1 MILDAAQTEQV
12 LPYEELTRALL
23 AVLRDAATYVPPRQI
38 LPMVTGGRLLVM
50 PAVGRHAL
58 MSKNITVVSENT
70 GRGLPAIQG
79 DVLVFDPETGERQM
93 VLSGPTVTARRTA
106 AVSLLA
112 AQVTGFTAKGPM
124 LIVGAGVQGRAHLDA
139 FHEGLGIDT
148 FLVASRSPAS
158 VDALVAY
165 AQDRG
170 LHAQG
175 VDDPNTVLGQCTYVV
190 TTTTASGPVMHEVPA
205 AGSFV
210 AAVGAFTPEMS
221 EWSVNVCQTLASTA
235 QLVVDTPDAAHEAG
249 DLLQANIDVAALPSL
264 AHIIARP
271 PAWCDPELSTRPTV
285 FFKSCGWAG
294 WDLAAA
300 QCALA
305 NRSML

>member
-1 MILDAAQTEQV
+1 
-12 LPYEELTRALL
+12 
-23 AVLRDAATYVPPRQI
+23 
-38 LPMVTGGRLLVM
+38 
-50 PAVGRHAL
+50 
-58 MSKNITVVSENT
+58 
-70 GRGLPAIQG
+70 
-79 DVLVFDPETGERQM
+79 
-93 VLSGPTVTARRTA
+93 
-106 AVSLLA
+106 
-112 AQVTGFTAKGPM
+112 M
-124 LIVGAGVQGRAHLDA
+124 LIVGAGVQGLAHL
-139 FHEGLGIDT
+139 
-148 FLVASRSPAS
+148 
-158 VDALVAY
+158 DALVAY

-175 VDDPNTVLGQCTYVV
+175 VDDPNAVLEQCAYVV
-190 TTTTASGPVMHEVPA
+190 TTTTANGPVMHQIPA
-205 AGSFV
+205 DGSFV

-249 DLLQANIDVAALPSL
+249 DLLQANIDVAALSSL
-264 AHIIARP
+264 AQIIARP
-271 PAWCDPELSTRPTV
+271 PAWCDTELSTRPTV

>member
-1 MILDAAQTEQV
+1 
-12 LPYEELTRALL
+12 
-23 AVLRDAATYVPPRQI
+23 
-38 LPMVTGGRLLVM
+38 
-50 PAVGRHAL
+50 
-58 MSKNITVVSENT
+58 
-70 GRGLPAIQG
+70 
-79 DVLVFDPETGERQM
+79 M
-93 VLSGPTVTARRTA
+93 VLNGPTVTARRTA

-112 AQVTGFTAKGPM
+112 AQVTGFTAKGSM

-139 FHEGLGIDT
+139 FHEGLGIDS
-148 FLVASRSPAS
+148 FLVASRSSTSA
-158 VDALVAY
+158 DALVAY

-170 LHAQG
+170 LHAQR
-175 VDDPNTVLGQCTYVV
+175 VDDPNVVLEQCAYVV
-190 TTTTASGPVMHEVPA
+190 TTTTANGPVMHEIPA
-205 AGSFV
+205 DGSFV

-249 DLLQANIDVAALPSL
+249 DLLQASIDVVALPSL
-264 AHIIARP
+264 AQIIARP
-271 PAWCDPELSTRPTV
+271 PAWCDTELSTRPTV